1 MNRKNE
7 LLDKLQ
13 AITAKP
19 RPTEKQEPLSTNR
32 YWLDDTIKKLPAR
45 YDKAKKHKDENG
57 DYYVWIDRAY
67 GSLYDSKMVQADGS
81 EYLGKLYKKRRLVTS
96 KDPLTGEKNNFYSAC
111 VSTADG
117 RWFDNSGFPIEAPK
131 DSLDEEIKESNV
143 EIVRMPPSAEEIEEE
158 KRIKAEKEVRLLASL
173 K

>member
-67 GSLYDSKMVQADGS
+67 SSLYDSKMIQANGL
-81 EYLGKLYKKRRLVTS
+81 EYLGKLHKKRRLVSMETLS
-96 KDPLTGEKNNFYSAC
+96 GEKTNFYSAC
-111 VSTADG
+111 LVTADG
-117 RWFDNSGFPIEAPK
+117 RWFDNCGMPIEAPK